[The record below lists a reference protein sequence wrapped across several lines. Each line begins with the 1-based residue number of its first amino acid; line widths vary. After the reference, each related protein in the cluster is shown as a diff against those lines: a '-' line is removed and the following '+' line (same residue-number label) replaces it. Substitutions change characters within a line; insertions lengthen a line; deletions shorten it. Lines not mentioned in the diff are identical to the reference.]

1 MGYITREEFKV
12 QGTYFYLFFFVWGMS
27 LAFVKE
33 RDITFIILMA
43 NWTSQLSLSS
53 KAVYY
58 TNMFE
63 KII

>member
-12 QGTYFYLFFFVWGMS
+12 QGTYFFFFFVWGMS
-27 LAFVKE
+27 LAFVEE
-33 RDITFIILMA
+33 RHITFIILMA